1 MTASNTGRRRWR
13 GGLFAL
19 GLLGIL
25 GLTGCQIDVGGQTL
39 PSPWYLNDDVQ
50 YFPPGA
56 NSRFRMKRTRRRPS
70 RWSRR
75 SSDKRPRKR
84 IVPVTR
90 GVAGTLVSTF
100 TAACRAELPAAQ
112 LGSGDGPL
120 CGVKP
125 SRRGDGKLARLA
137 SMIEAFGAHRSGR
150 RSAGCFFQ
158 QDRLTRSLVKVRGC
172 RRLRVKRV
180 LCPNFHPSHRP
191 GYRSFWSGLD
201 SAALRGCWRGYFCRF
216 ASHPVPW
223 HC

>member
-1 MTASNTGRRRWR
+1 MTITKVPILSSIPPSGADSQPAIEQITRNKQPTEVTMTASNTGRRRWR

-137 SMIEAFGAHRSGR
+137 SMIEGLCEPIDRDVS
-150 RSAGCFFQ
+150 SAGLFF
-158 QDRLTRSLVKVRGC
+158 SAGSFN
-172 RRLRVKRV
+172 
-180 LCPNFHPSHRP
+180 PEPS
-191 GYRSFWSGLD
+191 
-201 SAALRGCWRGYFCRF
+201 
-216 ASHPVPW
+216 
-223 HC
+223 